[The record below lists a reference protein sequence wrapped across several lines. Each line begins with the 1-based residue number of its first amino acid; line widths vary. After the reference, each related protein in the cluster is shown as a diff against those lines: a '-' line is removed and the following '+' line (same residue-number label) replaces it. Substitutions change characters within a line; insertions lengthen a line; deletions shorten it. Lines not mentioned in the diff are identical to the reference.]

1 MYKRLIIEFI
11 IALGASFLVTVLLG
25 RWIIPILK
33 DKKMGQII
41 REEGP
46 SWHQT
51 KAGTPTMG
59 GICFIMAILL
69 VCAGFTVF
77 YALKSEQSSLIP
89 LALTLALAVFNGMV
103 GFVDDYCKLIK
114 KQNEGLKAWQKF
126 GLQIVAAILY
136 IVALMATG
144 YLDTSL
150 VIPFI
155 SIEIEL
161 GFFYYIFALFL
172 ITGMVN
178 SVNLTDGVDGLAS
191 SVTLVVM
198 GFFAVV
204 AFDVMSESLTRI
216 SATLIGGMIGFLVY
230 NLHPAKVFM
239 GDTGSLFLGGIVTGC
254 AFLINNPLII
264 VIAGGIYVLE
274 AASDI
279 IQVGVYKMTHK
290 RVFRMAPLHHH
301 FELGGA
307 HETKIVS
314 MYMMVTA
321 LISLVVIWLMSL

>member
-77 YALKSEQSSLIP
+77 YALRSEQSTLIP
-89 LALTLALAVFNGMV
+89 LALTLALGVFNGMV

-126 GLQIVAAILY
+126 SLQIVAAILY
-136 IVALMATG
+136 IVALVATG

-155 SIEIEL
+155 SVEIEL

-178 SVNLTDGVDGLAS
+178 SVNLTDGIDGLAS

-204 AFDVMSESLTRI
+204 AFDVMSESLTLI

-254 AFLINNPLII
+254 AFLINNPLVI

-274 AASDI
+274 AVSDI

-290 RVFRMAPLHHH
+290 RVFKMAPIHHH
-301 FELGGA
+301 FEKCGWNEG
-307 HETKIVS
+307 KIVGVFTT
-314 MYMMVTA
+314 VTLLLCIVA
-321 LISLVVIWLMSL
+321 WFGL

>member
-77 YALKSEQSSLIP
+77 YALKSEQSALIP

-126 GLQIVAAILY
+126 SLQIVAAILY

-155 SIEIEL
+155 SVEIEL

-204 AFDVMSESLTRI
+204 AFDVMSESLTLI

-274 AASDI
+274 AVSDI

-290 RVFRMAPLHHH
+290 RVFKMAPIHHH
-301 FELGGA
+301 FEKCGWKEGKVVAVFTTVTLLLC
-307 HETKIVS
+307 IV
-314 MYMMVTA
+314 A
-321 LISLVVIWLMSL
+321 WFGL

>member
-11 IALGASFLVTVLLG
+11 IALGASFLMTVLLG
-25 RWIIPILK
+25 RSIIPYLK
-33 DKKMGQII
+33 SKKMEQII

-46 SWHQT
+46 SWHQC

-59 GICFIMAILL
+59 GICFIMAILI
-69 VCAGFTVF
+69 VCAGFAVF
-77 YALKSEQSSLIP
+77 YALQNEQSTLIP
-89 LALTLALAVFNGMV
+89 MALTLALAVFNGMV

-126 GLQIVAAILY
+126 ALQIVAAILY
-136 IVALMATG
+136 IIALMATG

-150 VIPFI
+150 TIPFI
-155 SIEIEL
+155 SVEIEL

-178 SVNLTDGVDGLAS
+178 SVNLTDGIDGLAS
-191 SVTLVVM
+191 TVTLVVM

-204 AFDVMSESLTRI
+204 AFDVMSESLTLI
-216 SATLIGGMIGFLVY
+216 SATLIGGMIGFLIY

-264 VIAGGIYVLE
+264 VIAGGIFVLE

-279 IQVGVYKMTHK
+279 IQVGCYKLTHK
-290 RVFRMAPLHHH
+290 RVFKMAPIHHH
-301 FELGGA
+301 FEKCGWNEA
-307 HETKIVS
+307 KIVTVFGG
-314 MYMMVTA
+314 VTLLLCIVA
-321 LISLVVIWLMSL
+321 WFGL

>member
-11 IALGASFLVTVLLG
+11 IALGASFLMTVLLG
-25 RWIIPILK
+25 RSIIPYLK
-33 DKKMGQII
+33 NKKMEQII

-46 SWHQT
+46 SWHQC

-59 GICFIMAILL
+59 GICFIMAILI
-69 VCAGFTVF
+69 VCAGFAVF
-77 YALKSEQSSLIP
+77 YALQNEQSTLIP
-89 LALTLALAVFNGMV
+89 MALTLALAVFNGMV

-126 GLQIVAAILY
+126 SLQIVAAVLY
-136 IVALMATG
+136 IIALMATG

-150 VIPFI
+150 TIPFI
-155 SIEIEL
+155 SVEIEL

-178 SVNLTDGVDGLAS
+178 SVNLTDGIDGLAS
-191 SVTLVVM
+191 TVTLIVM

-204 AFDVMSESLTRI
+204 AFDVMSESLTLI

-264 VIAGGIYVLE
+264 VIAGGIFVLE

-279 IQVGVYKMTHK
+279 IQVGCYKLTHK
-290 RVFRMAPLHHH
+290 RVFKMAPIHHH
-301 FELGGA
+301 FEKCGWNEAQIVTIFGGV
-307 HETKIVS
+307 TLLLCIV
-314 MYMMVTA
+314 A
-321 LISLVVIWLMSL
+321 WFGL

>member
-11 IALGASFLVTVLLG
+11 IALGASFLMTVLLG
-25 RWIIPILK
+25 RSIIPYLK
-33 DKKMGQII
+33 SKKMEQMI

-46 SWHQT
+46 SWHQC

-59 GICFIMAILL
+59 GICFIMAILI
-69 VCAGFTVF
+69 VCAGFAVF
-77 YALKSEQSSLIP
+77 YALRNEQSTLIP
-89 LALTLALAVFNGMV
+89 MALTLALAVFNGMV

-126 GLQIVAAILY
+126 ALQIVAAILY
-136 IVALMATG
+136 IIALMATG

-150 VIPFI
+150 TIPFI
-155 SIEIEL
+155 SVEIEL

-178 SVNLTDGVDGLAS
+178 SVNLTDGIDGLAS
-191 SVTLVVM
+191 TVTLVVM

-204 AFDVMSESLTRI
+204 AFDVMSESLTLI

-264 VIAGGIYVLE
+264 VIAGGIFVLE

-279 IQVGVYKMTHK
+279 IQVGCYKLTHK
-290 RVFRMAPLHHH
+290 RVFKMAPIHHH
-301 FELGGA
+301 FEKCGWNEA
-307 HETKIVS
+307 KIVTVFGG
-314 MYMMVTA
+314 VTLLLCIVA
-321 LISLVVIWLMSL
+321 WFGL

>member
-11 IALGASFLVTVLLG
+11 IAIGASFLLTVLLG
-25 RWIIPILK
+25 RCIIPILK

-59 GICFIMAILL
+59 GICFIMAILI

-77 YALKSEQSSLIP
+77 YALRHEQNILIP
-89 LALTLALAVFNGMV
+89 MALTLALAVFNGMV

-126 GLQIVAAILY
+126 GLQIVAAVLY

-150 VIPFI
+150 VIPFL
-155 SIEIEL
+155 SVEIEL

-178 SVNLTDGVDGLAS
+178 SVNLTDGIDGLAS
-191 SVTLVVM
+191 TVTLIVM
-198 GFFAVV
+198 GFFAFV
-204 AFDVMSESLTRI
+204 AFNVMSESLTLI
-216 SATLIGGMIGFLVY
+216 SGVLIGGMIGFLIY

-264 VIAGGIYVLE
+264 FIAGGIFVLE
-274 AASDI
+274 ALSDI
-279 IQVGVYKMTHK
+279 IQVGCFKLTHK
-290 RVFRMAPLHHH
+290 RVFKMAPIHHH
-301 FELGGA
+301 FEKCGWKEG
-307 HETKIVS
+307 KIVS
-314 MYMMVTA
+314 IFGTVTLLLCIVA
-321 LISLVVIWLMSL
+321 WFGL

>member
-77 YALKSEQSSLIP
+77 YALKSEQSALIP

-126 GLQIVAAILY
+126 SLQIVAAILY

-204 AFDVMSESLTRI
+204 AFDVMSESLTLI

-274 AASDI
+274 AVSDI

-290 RVFRMAPLHHH
+290 RVFKMAPIHHH
-301 FELGGA
+301 FEKCGWKEGKVVAVFTTVTLLLC
-307 HETKIVS
+307 IV
-314 MYMMVTA
+314 A
-321 LISLVVIWLMSL
+321 WFGL

>member
-11 IALGASFLVTVLLG
+11 IALGASFLMTVLLG
-25 RWIIPILK
+25 RSIIPYLK
-33 DKKMGQII
+33 NKKMEQII

-46 SWHQT
+46 SWHQC

-59 GICFIMAILL
+59 GICFIMAILI
-69 VCAGFTVF
+69 VCAGFAVF
-77 YALKSEQSSLIP
+77 YALQNEQSTLIP
-89 LALTLALAVFNGMV
+89 MALTLALAVFNGMV

-126 GLQIVAAILY
+126 SLQIVAAVLY
-136 IVALMATG
+136 IIALMATG

-150 VIPFI
+150 TIPFI
-155 SIEIEL
+155 SVEIEL

-178 SVNLTDGVDGLAS
+178 SVNLTDGIDGLAS
-191 SVTLVVM
+191 TVTLIVM

-204 AFDVMSESLTRI
+204 AFDVMSESLTLI

-264 VIAGGIYVLE
+264 VIAGGIFVLE

-279 IQVGVYKMTHK
+279 IQVGCYKLTHK
-290 RVFRMAPLHHH
+290 RVFKMAPIHHH
-301 FELGGA
+301 FEKCGWNEA
-307 HETKIVS
+307 KIVTIFGG
-314 MYMMVTA
+314 VTLLLCIVA
-321 LISLVVIWLMSL
+321 WFGL